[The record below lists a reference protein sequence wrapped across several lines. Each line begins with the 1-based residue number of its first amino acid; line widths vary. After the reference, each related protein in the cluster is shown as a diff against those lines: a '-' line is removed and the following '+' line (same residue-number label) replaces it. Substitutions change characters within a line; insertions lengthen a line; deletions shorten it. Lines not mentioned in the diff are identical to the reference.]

1 MTCEVAVMNKYA
13 LVIAAD
19 SAVTTSSGNGAAR
32 YSKGG
37 NKIFQLSRFEP
48 VGVMIYGSAMLDGV
62 PWEIIIKNFR
72 DTLELTKHPTLQDY
86 ATAFFNFVKTAD
98 FFFPQVDRDSKLF
111 DRVLR
116 IAIDFIVEAAG
127 ETIVGDNTRAVDERR
142 SAWSRFVQTKI
153 KALDE
158 QPLHEGV
165 TAGALGSAISELT
178 HKVQNYDSFLGYLEE
193 EKLEEIV
200 DIPSLIELSCK
211 YFFKTFDKV
220 LGRTGIVF
228 SGFGEDQHFPAVI
241 QYDVYGFVKDEFLY
255 TKDPNNSCEIGHDL
269 PSGIF
274 QFAMTSSIDTFTT
287 GVGLDTYSEVNKAY
301 LASAAKLV
309 GEVLQE
315 CDITEIPANFG
326 ATLQQSSEEFSKGW
340 ITKMFA
346 AHYHPMKKVIASL
359 PIQEMV
365 HLAETLI
372 VLQSLKERVTTH
384 SESVGGPID
393 IAVITK
399 SEGLVWIKRK
409 HYFEADRNLPYV
421 MRQRA
426 LYEEKSHED

>member
-19 SAVTTSSGNGAAR
+19 SAVTTSSGNGAER

-37 NKIFQLSRFEP
+37 NKIFQLSRLEP

-72 DTLELTKHPTLQDY
+72 DRLGSATHATLQEY
-86 ATAFFNFVKTAD
+86 ATTFFDFVKNAN
-98 FFFPQVDRDSKLF
+98 FFFTQADRDNKLF
-111 DRVLR
+111 ERVVR
-116 IAIDFIVEAAG
+116 VAIDF
-127 ETIVGDNTRAVDERR
+127 
-142 SAWSRFVQTKI
+142 
-153 KALDE
+153 
-158 QPLHEGV
+158 LHEGRKSVVLIDDESKPLADRTEAWSVFIRQKKASLENLPLHAAIAAQALDDAIADV
-165 TAGALGSAISELT
+165 TVQVENYESFVDYLADQGLT
-178 HKVQNYDSFLGYLEE
+178 
-193 EKLEEIV
+193 EIV
-200 DIPSLIELSCK
+200 SIAELVEVACI
-211 YFFKTFDKV
+211 YFFKTFDEV

-228 SGFGEDQHFPAVI
+228 SGFGTDQYFPTVI
-241 QYDVYGFVKDEFLY
+241 QYDVYGFVKNEFVY
-255 TKDPNNSCEIGHDL
+255 TKDENNSCEVGHEQ

-287 GVGLDTYSEVNKAY
+287 GVGLDTYSEVNSSY
-301 LASAAKLV
+301 GASARKLV
-309 GEVLQE
+309 EDVLLKCNIEEMPADFSTVLQAST
-315 CDITEIPANFG
+315 D
-326 ATLQQSSEEFSKGW
+326 EFAKEW
-340 ITKMFA
+340 LHKMLA
-346 AHYHPMKKVIASL
+346 VHYHPMKKVIASL

-372 VLQSLKERVTTH
+372 VLQSLKERITTH

-426 LYEEKSHED
+426 MYEEKP

>member
-19 SAVTTSSGNGAAR
+19 SAVTTSSSNGAER

-37 NKIFQLSRFEP
+37 NKIFQLSRDQP

-72 DTLELTKHPTLQDY
+72 NVLDAVTHTTVQGY
-86 ATAFFNFVKTAD
+86 ATAFFDFVKNAD
-98 FFFPQVDRDSKLF
+98 FFFPQADRDSKLF
-111 DRVLR
+111 ERVLR
-116 IAIDFIVEAAG
+116 ISINLLKEGREEHESIDDATL
-127 ETIVGDNTRAVDERR
+127 TIEDRA
-142 SAWSRFVQTKI
+142 STWKKF
-153 KALDE
+153 LDE
-158 QPLHEGV
+158 KKAYLESLPLHQEIS
-165 TAGALGSAISELT
+165 AGALPEAI
-178 HKVQNYDSFLGYLEE
+178 VQMANRMVAYTPFGDYLKEQ
-193 EKLEEIV
+193 KIDEIV
-200 DIPSLIELSCK
+200 IISDLVEVACL
-211 YFFKTFDKV
+211 YFFKFFTEV

-228 SGFGEDQHFPAVI
+228 SGFGTEQYFPAVI
-241 QYDVYGFVKDEFLY
+241 QYDVYGFVKNDFLY
-255 TKDPNNSCEIGHDL
+255 TKEDHNSCEISHAD

-287 GVGLDTYSEVNKAY
+287 GVGSDTFSEVNRAYRKSTKA
-301 LASAAKLV
+301 LVDTVLSDCNIEAAPGNL
-309 GEVLQE
+309 
-315 CDITEIPANFG
+315 D
-326 ATLQQSSEEFSKGW
+326 ATLKKAADDFSSVW
-340 ITKMFA
+340 LNKMLA
-346 AHYHPMKKVIASL
+346 VHYHPMKKVIASL

-372 VLQSLKERVTTH
+372 VLQSLKERITTH
-384 SESVGGPID
+384 SESVGGPVD

-399 SEGLVWIKRK
+399 AEGLVWIKRK

-426 LYEEKSHED
+426 MYGEKS